1 MTTAIQCP
9 LTKKDI
15 IESVIAPDGITY
27 ERSALMKY
35 IRKYHKSPITGEAMD
50 LSTLV
55 YEEDYVD
62 SKENKSEEILD
73 SIRNELE
80 ECIKLKKQFP
90 NFEQIPENIK
100 ISIVKNQENWRINV
114 ESTTNEDLPE
124 KLVKNI
130 EYNLSCSYFQIKN
143 DKSVYTSLHRGNGVI
158 DIRGCKKI
166 QNITEGIITRYSSFT
181 KENQVR
187 NWLNDIE
194 SEQILSKPLRIIL
207 GKEEENESLIEK
219 NMEQLIQHLNSEQQ
233 TVFSKDY
240 FKTLQIVEGPPGTG
254 KTSIITTMLD
264 YIQQNISLNKEKHYT
279 LVISEKNRGV
289 DAVAERL
296 DPNKY
301 NQVISFGSDNIG
313 DYTKNYLI
321 ENKLRYHSVVTN
333 TYQQIYELE
342 QSCEQKTRK
351 IKRLLYNSLPKHV
364 NKQLSWRN
372 IGYIQFQINNANIRN
387 SKKKSQ
393 ITDVLNEM
401 NQLITS
407 INEIYSSLSEK
418 HKDAE
423 TKYKEDC
430 NIILS
435 TFGSL
440 HQISNFLKDID
451 NISFSIIIDESST
464 LLSWQGFYLEHFVNE
479 LGGSLTNLII
489 VGDPKQ
495 LPPYWPDND
504 KPNQEKRSFLDIAK
518 QKCES
523 VQLVQQYRMP
533 NQIMKILN
541 KEYYVDK
548 PLILSHNRI
557 IKDEINWIHSNG
569 GENEENHVEAHMI
582 INTLS
587 SIPMNYS
594 IMVISPYRSQCEVLT
609 KLCSQYLPHIR
620 VMTLDA
626 VQGHEADVVVVSLVK
641 TNPTMFLTKKRTC
654 VLVSRARE
662 KLLVFGNRQGCLTCK
677 NGALRRLA
685 RFSGIKIPKNT

>member
-1 MTTAIQCP
+1 MTIAIQCP

-80 ECIKLKKQFP
+80 ECIKLKRQFP

-313 DYTKNYLI
+313 DFTKNYLI

-435 TFGSL
+435 L
-440 HQISNFLKDID
+440 HSVLYIKSRIS
-451 NISFSIIIDESST
+451 
-464 LLSWQGFYLEHFVNE
+464 
-479 LGGSLTNLII
+479 
-489 VGDPKQ
+489 
-495 LPPYWPDND
+495 
-504 KPNQEKRSFLDIAK
+504 
-518 QKCES
+518 
-523 VQLVQQYRMP
+523 
-533 NQIMKILN
+533 
-541 KEYYVDK
+541 
-548 PLILSHNRI
+548 
-557 IKDEINWIHSNG
+557 
-569 GENEENHVEAHMI
+569 
-582 INTLS
+582 
-587 SIPMNYS
+587 
-594 IMVISPYRSQCEVLT
+594 
-609 KLCSQYLPHIR
+609 
-620 VMTLDA
+620 
-626 VQGHEADVVVVSLVK
+626 
-641 TNPTMFLTKKRTC
+641 
-654 VLVSRARE
+654 
-662 KLLVFGNRQGCLTCK
+662 
-677 NGALRRLA
+677 
-685 RFSGIKIPKNT
+685 

>member
-1 MTTAIQCP
+1 MAVTIQCP
-9 LTKKDI
+9 LTQQDI

-80 ECIKLKKQFP
+80 ECIKLKRQFP

-114 ESTTNEDLPE
+114 ESTINEDLPE

-130 EYNLSCSYFQIKN
+130 EYNLSFSYFQIKD
-143 DKSVYTSLHRGNGVI
+143 DKSVYTSLHRGNGII
-158 DIRGCKKI
+158 DVRGSKKI

-207 GKEEENESLIEK
+207 EKDQENESLMDKDTEH
-219 NMEQLIQHLNSEQQ
+219 LIQHLNSEQQ

-264 YIQQNISLNKEKHYT
+264 YIQENISLSKEKHYT

-313 DYTKNYLI
+313 DSTKNYLI
-321 ENKLRYHSVVTN
+321 ENKLRYHSIVTN
-333 TYQQIYELE
+333 TYQQIYEIE

-351 IKRLLYNSLPKHV
+351 IKRLLYNSLPKNV
-364 NKQLSWRN
+364 NKQLTWRN

-393 ITDVLNEM
+393 INDVLNEM
-401 NQLITS
+401 NQLITT
-407 INEIYSSLSEK
+407 INEVYGSLSEK
-418 HKDAE
+418 HKEAE

-523 VQLVQQYRMP
+523 VQLVQQY
-533 NQIMKILN
+533 LS
-541 KEYYVDK
+541 
-548 PLILSHNRI
+548 LIH
-557 IKDEINWIHSNG
+557 
-569 GENEENHVEAHMI
+569 
-582 INTLS
+582 
-587 SIPMNYS
+587 
-594 IMVISPYRSQCEVLT
+594 ISEPTRPY
-609 KLCSQYLPHIR
+609 
-620 VMTLDA
+620 
-626 VQGHEADVVVVSLVK
+626 
-641 TNPTMFLTKKRTC
+641 
-654 VLVSRARE
+654 
-662 KLLVFGNRQGCLTCK
+662 
-677 NGALRRLA
+677 
-685 RFSGIKIPKNT
+685 